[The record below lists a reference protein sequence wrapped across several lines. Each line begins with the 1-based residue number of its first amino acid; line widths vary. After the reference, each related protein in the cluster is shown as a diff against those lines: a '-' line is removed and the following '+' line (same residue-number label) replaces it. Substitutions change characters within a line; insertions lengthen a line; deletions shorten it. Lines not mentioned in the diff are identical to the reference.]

1 MQDCILF
8 NEYFLAQRLNPVFD
22 VTDDVIACFQH
33 HVACGGKHLEWQSLS
48 HKNWWWLGLNAVK
61 IFSYD
66 SKFKLKVTR
75 WLIWKKILI
84 SLAEKAWLYANLS
97 DLWTIQYGHFAKGF
111 WEAFQMRTVRGRAML
126 PLEPW
131 WKLREWVWT
140 FLGHHKRA
148 SFKGVRWK
156 EMVKRYSLCAW
167 MTWNGFYILN
177 NKLK

>member
-97 DLWTIQYGHFAKGF
+97 DLWTIQYGHFVSKRF
-111 WEAFQMRTVRGRAML
+111 LRSISDEDCTRTSHAPFGTLMKTSRMG
-126 PLEPW
+126 
-131 WKLREWVWT
+131 
-140 FLGHHKRA
+140 
-148 SFKGVRWK
+148 
-156 EMVKRYSLCAW
+156 
-167 MTWNGFYILN
+167 LN
-177 NKLK
+177 FPRSS